1 MVARD
6 VQALRRIPHRSAVLA
21 IGVLAASAIA
31 SAVGSAPLW
40 LSILALLS
48 PGLALSA
55 LLPPAIRRLPIAR
68 LCATPTLAI
77 VVSSVAIIS
86 VARLGVPLTPWS
98 VHLVLLALV
107 VGGVVLDRRSP
118 EAAPAEA
125 EAEAAAAASRS
136 RAAALIEPVVLA
148 GIVTLAA
155 VLGWKV
161 VGTTPVPG
169 NDWAKYLLYAS
180 EIARQG
186 HLLIDNPYWLGGV
199 PFREDPGVPSLYGS
213 ALILSGAPAGQL
225 AQVILLLSLLII
237 TTSYAVVR
245 PYVGAPGALATAA
258 LLTLAPATQNILG
271 WHGLANIGGFAI
283 LPLVLGGL
291 AGWLAGE
298 LDRRGEVGLALAL
311 IALAAAHRLTFAVT
325 ALTVLAV
332 GVIGVALRRREGLVS
347 AARIAGFGAVL
358 GALVLLDLRARAA
371 TAGGTLPFTAYLE
384 TKIQWDL
391 ALRDISS
398 VLAVLG
404 IASPL
409 VLVALRRL
417 PRGIWPAA
425 TLGLIV
431 LLLSVSYVVHLSL
444 YYARMVY
451 FMPLALAPL
460 AGAGIGALC
469 AWMLRSD
476 RPARVRGALIALSI
490 GVATLG
496 VAGLAR
502 SASTQADAVRSFYAF
517 SNPASLRGLDAL
529 QEQLR
534 PGEPVATDRCWSF
547 LAAWLLSTPTYPALD
562 DQDIGPRAEVPLAK
576 KGRAILAGGTD
587 AQAVADG
594 LGVRYVLLDPTCPPA
609 RTKSAPQG
617 RVVFASPRLAIVRL
631 GER

>member
-6 VQALRRIPHRSAVLA
+6 VQALRRIPHPSAVLA
-21 IGVLAASAIA
+21 IGLLAASAIA
-31 SAVGSAPLW
+31 SAAGSAPLW
-40 LSILALLS
+40 LSILALLA
-48 PGLALSA
+48 PGFTLSA
-55 LLPPAIRRLPIAR
+55 LLPPAIRELPIAR
-68 LCATPTLAI
+68 LCATPTLAL

-86 VARLGVPLTPWS
+86 LARIGVPLTPWS
-98 VHLVLLALV
+98 IHLVLLGLV
-107 VGGVVLDRRSP
+107 LAGVVLQGRVP
-118 EAAPAEA
+118 AAKGAA
-125 EAEAAAAASRS
+125 GAAATARG
-136 RAAALIEPVVLA
+136 RAIALIEPTVLA
-148 GIVTLAA
+148 GIVIGAALLA
-155 VLGWKV
+155 WQV
-161 VGTTPVPG
+161 VGDTPVPG

-213 ALILSGAPAGQL
+213 ALILSGADAGQL

-258 LLTLAPATQNILG
+258 LLALAPATQNILG

-291 AGWLAGE
+291 AGWVAGE

-332 GVIGVALRRREGLVS
+332 GVIGLAVRRRESVAS
-347 AARIAGFGAVL
+347 AARIAGFGAAF

-391 ALRDISS
+391 ALRDISHELAILGVGS
-398 VLAVLG
+398 LIVLAG
-404 IASPL
+404 M
-409 VLVALRRL
+409 RRL

-425 TLGLIV
+425 TLGVIV
-431 LLLSVSYVVHLSL
+431 ALLSVSYLVHLSL

-460 AGAGIGALC
+460 AGAGVGALSG
-469 AWMLRSD
+469 WLVRRD
-476 RPARVRGALIALSI
+476 RPAGIRRALVGLGVGVAAI
-490 GVATLG
+490 GVF
-496 VAGLAR
+496 GLAR
-502 SASTQADAVRSFYAF
+502 TASTQADAVRNFYGF

-529 QEQLR
+529 QEQLA

-576 KGRAILAGGTD
+576 KGRAILAGGAD
-587 AQAVADG
+587 AQPVADQ